1 MWRNHSARF
10 RQNATGQPP
19 VSHFQSRLPSSTDVP
34 DYIVQNQ
41 PGSDLVLA
49 GCVRFWPNGSGPEA
63 RLCARITDPVRFW
76 PNASRADPDRMR
88 IGFDMFT
95 GILQL
100 HRGTGLFYT
109 TNAQGYW
116 SLLYYNCT
124 GVLVSSIL
132 QLHGGT
138 GLFYTTTSRGY
149 WSLLYYN
156 CKGVLVSSILQLQGG
171 IVLFNT
177 ITAWGGIS

>member
-1 MWRNHSARF
+1 MVTASVQPVSGLIVYASSDFPYPIQFRF
-10 RQNATGQPP
+10 PKEGLDHTAQNQPGSDLDGLVRVWPNASGLEASWCAGIIRPGFWQDATDPLP
-19 VSHFQSRLPSSTDVP
+19 VSHFQTRFRSSTDVP
-34 DYIVQNQ
+34 DNTVQNQ

-49 GCVRFWPNGSGPEA
+49 DCVRFWPNGSGPEA

-109 TNAQGYW
+109 TTA
-116 SLLYYNCT
+116 
-124 GVLVSSIL
+124 
-132 QLHGGT
+132 
-138 GLFYTTTSRGY
+138 RGY
-149 WSLLYYN
+149 CSL
-156 CKGVLVSSILQLQGG
+156 
-171 IVLFNT
+171 
-177 ITAWGGIS
+177 